1 MADNELEA
9 IFELGE
15 EQEFDCLFTI
25 DAVTFD
31 YDSLDN
37 KPQINGEELIGDK
50 SSSDLHLA
58 SEQGLID
65 EIENRQNADIEFAN
79 NLSELDSKVDGIN
92 ANLTQQ
98 IEETQQD
105 VNDKYNELIRDI
117 DDLTDVVEEDYNT
130 LNTRITN
137 VANELQESIEE
148 NVVALQQEDTA
159 LQNQINVHST
169 TLTTYDTRITN
180 NANAITQEVTNR
192 QNADDALSDRIDVLE
207 ARGRFL
213 ALWNATTGL
222 PESTP
227 QITPYTYKTGDY
239 YIVDAVGETNY
250 RPTGTEFVEGQ
261 PSTEIETEEL
271 TTDDVYYYDG
281 AVWRLQV
288 NHGKTVSFG
297 NLTGQPSDN
306 TALKQ
311 ALNEKQDIITSDNA
325 GKNIII
331 TTGSVI
337 PIILLPEG
345 YTQREFVGGNGNQW
359 IDTGIAVSTL
369 TNPTIETIFRMD
381 AQADVDWFGTQ
392 NVNSPTILYNFKNGT
407 APAIYFRWGTT
418 GNIASSLTF
427 ESGKSLNDFDFS
439 NKMSKLKIDNNN
451 GIPKYY
457 VNDELVATQSTTPV
471 FTNEQTICICRG
483 RGFSTSSWQSF
494 KISDNG
500 VDLFDGV
507 PCTRDSDG
515 KGGMYDLITNKFIPS
530 SGGEL
535 IVGDIVAEGLKISA
549 DLSSKQDTLVS
560 GTNIKTLNNES
571 LLGSGNI
578 DITSAQWG
586 NISGTLSNQTDLKN
600 ALDLKQ
606 NITDNN
612 LVTTAKTV
620 VGAVNELDAKI
631 KDIQLYKFPNAII
644 IGQPTINNGQISG
657 FSQQNYL
664 TLPFLFDVGDRAFE
678 LNYAFRTSDNVTTAQ
693 NLFGS
698 NYCIAS
704 YIQNGKL
711 NVRVSSNGTSWDV
724 VSLETSLNVL
734 ANTVYYIKIAFN
746 KLNYTISAS
755 TDGTTYNQ
763 IGYVVNTKK
772 PIAGNVFIG
781 IGNNQNNPFLGV
793 INLNRWDIRL
803 NNSIIW
809 EGMDDVGLATRA
821 DISLSNLDEQGEA
834 KLGTQVIIRSW

>member
-1 MADNELEA
+1 MSD
-9 IFELGE
+9 IDVKPE
-15 EQEFDCLFTI
+15 EVKQFVNKQGKNLFSNLSDENRRKI
-25 DAVTFD
+25 KDLDIKVN
-31 YDSLDN
+31 SLN
-37 KPQINGEELIGDK
+37 QELIT
-50 SSSDLHLA
+50 
-58 SEQGLID
+58 
-65 EIENRQNADIEFAN
+65 EIENRQDADVEFAN

-130 LNTRITN
+130 LNQRITD
-137 VANELQESIEE
+137 VASDLQESIEE

-159 LQNQINVHST
+159 LQNQINT
-169 TLTTYDTRITN
+169 QNQTLTNHNTRITN
-180 NANAITQEVTNR
+180 NANAIAQEIIDR
-192 QNADDALSDRIDVLE
+192 QNADDALNDRIDAVE
-207 ARGRFL
+207 SRGRFL
-213 ALWNATTGL
+213 ALWDAITGL

-239 YIVDAVGETNY
+239 YIVDTVGDVNY

-311 ALNEKQDIITSDNA
+311 ALDSKQNVITNLSTIESNAQA
-325 GKNIII
+325 GKNA
-331 TTGSVI
+331 S
-337 PIILLPEG
+337 
-345 YTQREFVGGNGNQW
+345 
-359 IDTGIAVSTL
+359 DTIAT
-369 TNPTIETIFRMD
+369 
-381 AQADVDWFGTQ
+381 
-392 NVNSPTILYNFKNGT
+392 Y
-407 APAIYFRWGTT
+407 
-418 GNIASSLTF
+418 GNIVTHNASEFQPAGDYATNTALTQ
-427 ESGKSLNDFDFS
+427 GL
-439 NKMSKLKIDNNN
+439 
-451 GIPKYY
+451 
-457 VNDELVATQSTTPV
+457 AT
-471 FTNEQTICICRG
+471 
-483 RGFSTSSWQSF
+483 
-494 KISDNG
+494 
-500 VDLFDGV
+500 
-507 PCTRDSDG
+507 
-515 KGGMYDLITNKFIPS
+515 
-530 SGGEL
+530 
-535 IVGDIVAEGLKISA
+535 
-549 DLSSKQDTLVS
+549 
-560 GTNIKTLNNES
+560 
-571 LLGSGNI
+571 
-578 DITSAQWG
+578 
-586 NISGTLSNQTDLKN
+586 
-600 ALDLKQ
+600 KQ

-657 FSQQNYL
+657 FTQQNYL

-678 LNYAFRTSDNVTTAQ
+678 FNYAFRTGDNVTIPQ

-711 NVRVSSNGTSWDV
+711 NVRVSSNGISWDI

-734 ANTVYYIKIAFN
+734 ANTVYYIKIVFN

-834 KLGTQVIIRSW
+834 RFEAKQDVIDDLKQIRTNANLVTTKQDIISDLSTIRSNASIGAGLAPQVAVNTQRIEDLTTARIPDVIYHGTPKITGGQVSNFSTINYLQFPFEDISRSLPLIFILALQQVMM